1 MMRILA
7 DVSLGLF
14 AATTLAEPIVAQV
27 SDGGVYGWISR
38 FGALGLCAFMVF
50 QNYRQSDAL
59 GKVIT
64 RQDETIEKHHSEIVG
79 LTLNLATALAQNT
92 RALSDM
98 TAGLH
103 DRPCMAKDRTG
114 E

>member
-1 MMRILA
+1 MERAFPMKTRLVFLNLIFQQKRPA
-7 DVSLGLF
+7 
-14 AATTLAEPIVAQV
+14 
-27 SDGGVYGWISR
+27 WISR